1 MLSNTRL
8 FAAEGVLRL
17 RVEAKFFYYL
27 KVIVLPAKS
36 PGGNV
41 KTLIYSTSEQSTA

>member
-1 MLSNTRL
+1 MLPDTRL
-8 FAAEGVLRL
+8 FTVEGVLRL
-17 RVEAKFFYYL
+17 RVEAKCFFYL

-36 PGGNV
+36 PGVNA